1 LSTIVSML
9 LNRFMNYLSFRIIK
23 FVATV
28 LTSIFWYLSVSN
40 KNLITF
46 AFWANFNKISRYL
59 KIFIMRL
66 FKKSIFRSSQNLI
79 SDFDMVA
86 ILLKKPVW
94 EVISN

>member
-1 LSTIVSML
+1 ML
-9 LNRFMNYLSFRIIK
+9 FNRFMNYLSFGIIK
-23 FVATV
+23 FVATA
-28 LTSIFWYLSVSN
+28 LTSIFWYFSVSN

-46 AFWANFNKISRYL
+46 TFWANFNKIPRYL
-59 KIFIMRL
+59 KIFIMGL

-86 ILLKKPVW
+86 TLIKKPVW